1 MKEWASFYYVSFED
15 NEITIS
21 TEMGCTYTVT
31 GDTDEFYRIVDE
43 LRANERDLAAILGVD
58 IMDIPEAM
66 IIVELRRCYM
76 LKIFV
81 APKIAYI

>member
-1 MKEWASFYYVSFED
+1 MS
-15 NEITIS
+15 S
-21 TEMGCTYTVT
+21 T
-31 GDTDEFYRIVDE
+31 E

-66 IIVELRRCYM
+66 IVVELRRCYM
-76 LKIFV
+76 LRIFV